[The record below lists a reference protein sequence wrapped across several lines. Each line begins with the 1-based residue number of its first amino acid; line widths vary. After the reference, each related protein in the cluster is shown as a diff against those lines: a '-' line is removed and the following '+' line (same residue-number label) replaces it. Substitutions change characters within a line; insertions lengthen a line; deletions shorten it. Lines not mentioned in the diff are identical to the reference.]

1 MQNFNPQGGFP
12 LGLWWDILVS
22 LRNKECVQMK
32 YSPVKKLVISAACI
46 ALCVV
51 LPMVFHSFPGGGNV
65 FLPMHIPVLLC
76 GLMCSWPY
84 GLVCGLLGTALS
96 SVLTG
101 MPPAAILPSMMVEC
115 AVYGCVS
122 GLMMGLVHTR
132 KTYLDLY
139 ISMVT
144 AMVAGRVISGLAK
157 SLIFTPGTA
166 PFAWVTTSLVEGIP
180 GIAIQLVLIPTLV
193 FALMKA
199 RLIPQRYPKE
209 LSK

>member
-1 MQNFNPQGGFP
+1 
-12 LGLWWDILVS
+12 
-22 LRNKECVQMK
+22 MK

-76 GLMCSWPY
+76 
-84 GLVCGLLGTALS
+84 
-96 SVLTG
+96 
-101 MPPAAILPSMMVEC
+101 
-115 AVYGCVS
+115 